1 MRLDFGLRASIMSFN
16 EWAVPGLGGASFVRQ
31 LSWSCIGIALA
42 DQMGKPA
49 MAAQMAE
56 GVEALASWIA
66 LRRNRNKGYEK
77 DRRVQGKRKFGST
90 NKLSFDDVR
99 KRGAYVTVPFR
110 RPAASSLAGL
120 GFCRKAEQRFSA
132 LKLDSPGLE
141 LVDAA
146 LGKNGARSDLLKWF
160 SDPGKDFPQVSAA
173 LRSALLPDYQSAQER
188 QLVLRQLQGFGE
200 FAERRS
206 NVMELL
212 QGQLNLSLS
221 DFDTSARAHFLEG
234 IRSTDH
240 RDRLDGSFALERVR
254 LYALR
259 CAQAIVDSFTGM
271 ARIAIAD
278 LVKMDGVASAFAK
291 LAENSRLMREK
302 LSLLP
307 EPPIDI
313 TQFCQEQD
321 AQIALADR
329 LRYLVMRVPLLFAL
343 NGEQLTCHG
352 RDRGR
357 LVDEAEPGE
366 AEMNLVTGDVP
377 RPLWRLKWLLL
388 DTTTEILEAP

>member
-1 MRLDFGLRASIMSFN
+1 MSFN

-42 DQMGKPA
+42 DQMGKPT
-49 MAAQMAE
+49 MAAQVAE

-66 LRRNRNKGYEK
+66 LRRNKGYEK

-90 NKLSFDDVR
+90 VRLSFDDVR

-110 RPAASSLAGL
+110 RPASSSLAGL

-160 SDPGKDFPQVSAA
+160 SCPEKDFSQVSAE
-173 LRSALLPDYQSAQER
+173 LSSALLPDYQSAQER

-200 FAERRS
+200 FAERRR

-221 DFDTSARAHFLEG
+221 DFDASARAHFLYG
-234 IRSTDH
+234 IRSPEH

-259 CAQAIVDSFTGM
+259 CAQKIVDSFTGM

-278 LVKMDGVASAFAK
+278 LVKMDGVARAFAE
-291 LAENSRLMREK
+291 LAESSRLMREK
-302 LSLLP
+302 LRLLP

-321 AQIALADR
+321 AQNALADR
-329 LRYLVMRVPLLFAL
+329 FRYLVMRVPLLFAL

-388 DTTTEILEAP
+388 DTTTEILESP